1 MITSLAQA
9 LSSVFAL
16 RKLSYLCEFT
26 PEISEVEQDLADTL
40 PRHSTVKW
48 YQQVPFST
56 SFCDFFLDMGCLI
69 RPGRAI
75 GIECDGH
82 PYHTDKT
89 RDFCRDALILG
100 TGRLACIYHIEAW
113 AIRKRQVDWMRLLS
127 ELEPG
132 LFAPGRLQAI
142 QALARGYDEVTG
154 LKLRERYIGFIY
166 WRTPGMDSVRRFL
179 EFAEANQGISFPKLV
194 ERARESEE
202 ALGRTSR

>member
-16 RKLSYLCEFT
+16 RKLSRLCGFT
-26 PEISEVEQDLADTL
+26 PKISDVEQDLADTL
-40 PRHSTVKW
+40 SRHSTVKW
-48 YQQVPFST
+48 HQQVPFST
-56 SFCDFFLDMGCLI
+56 SFCEFFLDMGCLI

-82 PYHTDKT
+82 PYHTDKI

-113 AIRKRQVDWMRLLS
+113 AIRKRQLDWLRVLS

-132 LFAPGRLQAI
+132 FFSPGRLQII
-142 QALARGYDEVTG
+142 QALARGHDEVVG
-154 LKLRERYIGFIY
+154 RKLQERNVGFIY
-166 WRTPGMDSVRRFL
+166 WRTPEMDSVKRFL
-179 EFAEANQGISFPKLV
+179 EFAGAEKGISFPELV
-194 ERARESEE
+194 ERDRESEE
-202 ALGRTSR
+202 ALA